1 MMRFSGLSL
10 AFALAALP
18 VSPTPKPTPVPR
30 TKSHAHA
37 LDGRVVSV
45 VPSRSFVVK
54 TPAGEESTL
63 VLTGATHLSGG
74 PLKPGGR
81 VAVRYIVR
89 EGKKVATSIRVEA
102 PQGAAPTATAT
113 SLGSQ

>member
-1 MMRFSGLSL
+1 MMHFSGFSL
-10 AFALAALP
+10 VLALAALP
-18 VSPTPKPTPVPR
+18 VSPTPKPTPAPR

-37 LDGRVVSV
+37 VDGRVVSV
-45 VPSRSFVVK
+45 VPSRSFVVR

-74 PLKPGGR
+74 LLKPGER
-81 VAVRYIVR
+81 VAVRYLVR

-102 PQGAAPTATAT
+102 PQSVSPTATV
-113 SLGSQ
+113 LGSP